1 MGVDIAHDFAPD
13 YVVLADRKKIITEL
27 KKLAKDSDEVFLA
40 TDLDREGEAIAWHLA
55 SVLKLP
61 SGKTRRVV
69 FNEITQNAI
78 REAFQSPAA
87 INDNKVNAQQARR
100 ILDRIVGYKLSP
112 LLWTKVRRG
121 LSAGRVQSVVVR
133 LIVEREREIEKFKPE
148 EYWEIEANLAP
159 LKSHAGEARTFRA
172 QLTKLDGKPIVTV
185 AKEKSGEER
194 KTFAIANEAQ
204 AKQLADELR
213 NARFIVTRCDPKE
226 PSVPAPPPFNTS
238 TLQQQASIRL
248 RFSTKKTMLL
258 AQRLYEGV
266 ELGPEGAVGLI
277 TYMRT
282 DSLHV
287 ADQAVGECRDFISRQ
302 FPKDYLPEKA
312 LHYKSAKAA
321 QGAHEAV
328 RPTSAGRTPESVK
341 PFLEPDQFRLYDL
354 IWRRFVASQMSPGRL
369 RVTDV
374 EIAAGRAT
382 FKAQGRRLLFDGHLR
397 LTGFDPKTEV
407 HLPPLAPN
415 DPLKLLALE
424 PSQHFTEPP
433 PRYSEA
439 ALVKALE
446 KLGIGRPSTYSPIIS
461 TIQLR
466 NYVKLEKRQFHATE
480 LGKTVTDQLVGHFGD
495 IMDVKFTSH
504 MEDRLD
510 EVEEAKTGWLQVLR
524 EFYEPFSADLKNAE
538 KNMKPET
545 TEHKCEK
552 CGKPMLKRWS
562 PRGQFLGCSGYPECR
577 FTMPLDDAGE
587 PAPRPAPEMT
597 NEKCGK
603 CGSPMVIR
611 TGRHGRFMACSAY
624 PKCKNTRN
632 IEQPG
637 EPGGTPT
644 ARPGPEPTNEKCGKC
659 GSPMVIRTGRRGRFM
674 ACSAYPKCRNTR
686 NVEQPAETDGKPAA
700 GPPPQTTGEKCEKC
714 GKPMAVRRSKR
725 GMFLGCTGYPQC
737 RNAKPMPKPKNAQ

>member
-1 MGVDIAHDFAPD
+1 MSKLVIVESAAKARTINKYLGKGYKVCASLGHVRDLPKSQMGVDIAHDFAPD
-13 YVVLADRKKIITEL
+13 YVVIADRRKIITEL
-27 KKLAKDSDEVFLA
+27 QKLARSSDEVFLA

-61 SGKTRRVV
+61 IGKTRRVV

-78 REAFQSPAA
+78 REAFQSPAV
-87 INDNKVNAQQARR
+87 INEDKVNAQQARR
-100 ILDRIVGYKLSP
+100 ILDRIVGYQLSP
-112 LLWTKVRRG
+112 LLWSKVRRG

-133 LIVEREREIEKFKPE
+133 LIVEREREIEKFKAQ
-148 EYWEIEANLAP
+148 EYWEIEADLAP
-159 LKSHAGEARTFRA
+159 EKSHAAGPRKFRA
-172 QLTKLDGKPIVTV
+172 KLVKLDGK
-185 AKEKSGEER
+185 AQALS
-194 KTFAIANEAQ
+194 NEA
-204 AKQLADELR
+204 AARLVVDELR
-213 NARFIVTRCDPKE
+213 AARFVVARVEEKE
-226 PSVPAPPPFNTS
+226 RALPAPPPFNTS
-238 TLQQQASIRL
+238 TLQQQGSIQL
-248 RFSTKKTMLL
+248 HFSTRKTMLL

-282 DSLHV
+282 DSLRV
-287 ADQAVGECRDFISRQ
+287 ADQAVGECRDFISQ
-302 FPKDYLPEKA
+302 KFPPDYLPKKA
-312 LHYKSAKAA
+312 LFYKSAKAA

-328 RPTSAGRTPESVK
+328 RPTSVQRTPESVK

-354 IWRRFVASQMSPGRL
+354 IWRRFVASQMNPGRL
-369 RVTDV
+369 HATDA

-397 LTGFDPKTEV
+397 LTGFDPKSEA

-439 ALVKALE
+439 TLVKALE

-466 NYVKLEKRQFHATE
+466 HYVKIEKRQFHATE
-480 LGKTVTDQLVGHFGD
+480 LGKTVTDQLVKHFGD
-495 IMDVKFTSH
+495 IMDMQFTSH

-538 KNMKPET
+538 KNMKRPAPEP

-577 FTMPLDDAGE
+577 FTMPLDDAGQL
-587 PAPRPAPEMT
+587 APRPAPEPT
-597 NEKCGK
+597 TEKCEK

-632 IEQPG
+632 LD
-637 EPGGTPT
+637 TP
-644 ARPGPEPTNEKCGKC
+644 
-659 GSPMVIRTGRRGRFM
+659 
-674 ACSAYPKCRNTR
+674 
-686 NVEQPAETDGKPAA
+686 VEIPDALKT
-700 GPPPQTTGEKCEKC
+700 CEKC
-714 GKPMAVRRSKR
+714 GKPMAVRRSRR
-725 GMFLGCTGYPQC
+725 GMFLGCTGYPEC
-737 RNAKPMPKPKNAQ
+737 RNAKPMPRTQQAG